1 MKDKYINLLFSM
13 LQDEEKTFK
22 KQEFDIGKKEIDE
35 MLDAIRKVIF
45 ADYFSCRSKRQFM
58 ERTEGMLQQ
67 LQRIFKDID
76 RTLDF
81 EYLSQEFLKNLP
93 DIRIICLSDLK
104 AAFQGDPAARDEAE
118 IMMCYPGVY
127 AVFVHRIA
135 HLLYKMQIPYLPRV
149 VSEYAHS
156 ITGIDIHPGA
166 TVGKGFF
173 IDHGTGVV
181 IGETTEIGNNVKLY
195 QGVTLGALSTAGGQ
209 KMKGSKR
216 HPTIMDN
223 VTIYAGASILGGNT
237 IIGENTVIGAN
248 AFITASVP
256 PNSKVSMNRTKR
268 DIFEIKNK
276 EHSYEACR
284 RTDKRNRRMH

>member
-1 MKDKYINLLFSM
+1 MMDQYMNMLFGM
-13 LQDEEKTFK
+13 IQDEEKAFK
-22 KQEFDIGKKEIDE
+22 KQEFDISKKEIDE
-35 MLDAIRKVIF
+35 MLDTIRKVIF

-58 ERTEGMLQQ
+58 ERAERMLQQ
-67 LQRIFKDID
+67 LQGILKDIG
-76 RTLDF
+76 RPPDF
-81 EYLSQEFLKNLP
+81 ECLAQEFLKKLL
-93 DIRIICLSDLK
+93 DIRILCLSDLK
-104 AAFQGDPAARDEAE
+104 AAFQGDPAAKDEAE

-135 HLLYKMQIPYLPRV
+135 HLFYKMKIPYLPRV
-149 VSEYAHS
+149 MSEHAHS

-166 TVGKGFF
+166 TVGESFF

-181 IGETTEIGNNVKLY
+181 IGETTEIGNHVRLY

-216 HPTIMDN
+216 YPTIMDN